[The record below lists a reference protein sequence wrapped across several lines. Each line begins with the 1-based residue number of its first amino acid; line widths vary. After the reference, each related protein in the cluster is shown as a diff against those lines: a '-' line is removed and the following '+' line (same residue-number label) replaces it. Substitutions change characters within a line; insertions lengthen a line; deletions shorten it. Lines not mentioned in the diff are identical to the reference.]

1 MTTPI
6 AENYYTAHE
15 AQLLKDLDKQLPHFK
30 HVLNTEFAPD
40 EVTRIIQQ
48 TREEFRRL
56 LPRLP
61 DIGGRQNPLTE
72 NLLASAWFLALAQP
86 LRQRNWSD
94 DQIGDLIYRIAEVWV
109 ASSPRWVAWLQGKLA
124 RTPLVKFLLKRVSRQ
139 SQQRRYAA
147 DFVVQFVE
155 GNGRNFDF
163 GLDFTECGICKLFQA
178 EGAAGLAKHM
188 CRIDYLTTSFRGI
201 QLIRTGTIANGA
213 SKCDFRYKQLPGGQ
227 RAPQAIA
234 LYE

>member
-1 MTTPI
+1 MNTPI
-6 AENYYTAHE
+6 TENYYAAHE

-30 HVLNTEFAPD
+30 RVLNTEFPPD

-201 QLIRTGTIANGA
+201 QLIRNGTIANGA
-213 SKCDFRYKQLPGGQ
+213 SKCDFRYKQSPGGQ